1 MELRVTSEQDL
12 CYLSASDALRLF
24 RTRKLSPVE
33 LLKAQIERAE
43 KVEPT
48 INAFAF
54 TYYEE
59 ALEKAQTAGL
69 LHWDYKNLCP
79 TDKGFLFL
87 NDLLSIFTTEPAMS
101 HNDGFCHGPT

>member
-1 MELRVTSEQDL
+1 MELRITSEQDL

-24 RTRKLSPVE
+24 RARKLSPVE

-59 ALEKAQTAGL
+59 ALKAAHKAEEKFA
-69 LHWDYKNLCP
+69 K
-79 TDKGFLFL
+79 TDARIRWTMPRFDRSTG
-87 NDLLSIFTTEPAMS
+87 SPA
-101 HNDGFCHGPT
+101 T